1 MSSTSK
7 RPASIWLTR
16 STRTSG
22 QVGFW
27 SAEETPEL
35 DDAGVDDDGSPD
47 GRIAPESP
55 PPPRALAPWT
65 NRASVMVK

>member
-1 MSSTSK
+1 MLLLF
-7 RPASIWLTR
+7 A
-16 STRTSG
+16 
-22 QVGFW
+22 
-27 SAEETPEL
+27 PEL